1 MYSVQHLGVFKQ
13 VFIITCK
20 LMISHKLE
28 YSDFDHFWENGES
41 EADTDAQFKSETY
54 S

>member
-1 MYSVQHLGVFKQ
+1 M
-13 VFIITCK
+13 
-20 LMISHKLE
+20 MSHKLG
-28 YSDFDHFWENGES
+28 YSDFDLFWENRES